1 MFAQRRL
8 AAAQGLPLWGRCP
21 EGAEE
26 VVILEQNHIA
36 EGNQNPIY
44 RNQPPFPEGEGM
56 GLSSQLADSILHG
69 HVYYLTNTV

>member
-1 MFAQRRL
+1 MKAL
-8 AAAQGLPLWGRCP
+8 SLPLWGRCP

-44 RNQPPFPEGEGM
+44 RNQPPFPEEEGM
-56 GLSSQLADSILHG
+56 GLSSQLAGSILHG